1 MKESKTED
9 LNLEGT
15 NLVEEPVEGNQDTNP
30 APPDNLGADLSQ
42 PVITSEKKKRHRR
55 KKIEI
60 EKEREEK
67 NEQDQRRLTGVSGKQ
82 RRRRGKTGRLFFFE

>member
-9 LNLEGT
+9 LSLEGT
-15 NLVEEPVEGNQDTNP
+15 NLVQEPVEVNQDTIQTPVVNFTT
-30 APPDNLGADLSQ
+30 DLSQ
-42 PVITSEKKKRHRR
+42 SDFIPEKKKRHRR
-55 KKIEI
+55 TKIEI

-82 RRRRGKTGRLFFFE
+82 RRRRGKTGRLFFFD

>member
-15 NLVEEPVEGNQDTNP
+15 NLVQEPVEGNQDTIQTPVVNFTT
-30 APPDNLGADLSQ
+30 DLSQ
-42 PVITSEKKKRHRR
+42 SDLIPEKKKRHRR

>member
-15 NLVEEPVEGNQDTNP
+15 NLVEEHIEGAQDINQT
-30 APPDNLGADLSQ
+30 ATDNIGADIPEPNLI
-42 PVITSEKKKRHRR
+42 PEKKKRHRR

-60 EKEREEK
+60 ENERKEN
-67 NEQDQRRLTGVSGKQ
+67 NEQGQRRLTGVSGKQ
-82 RRRRGKTGRLFFFE
+82 RRRRGKTGRLFFFD